1 MLCRQATRLDGA
13 LQQLIAGGR
22 GVMETVVVL
31 KKYSNRRL
39 YDTEKSLYVT
49 LAEVAEM
56 IRGGRQ
62 VKVIDAQTKEDVT
75 AFILTQVI
83 LEEAKN
89 RQTLLPVPLLHL
101 IIRFGD
107 NLLVDFFENYLQQT
121 IQAYVAQ
128 KSLFEEQFKQWIRGG
143 VDLSEATRQSMG
155 SMAGLQNLFDLN
167 PFLKFGATEKKG
179 KEEERGPKK

>member
-1 MLCRQATRLDGA
+1 
-13 LQQLIAGGR
+13 
-22 GVMETVVVL
+22 METVAVL

-62 VKVIDAQTKEDVT
+62 VKVVDAQTKEDVT

-83 LEEAKN
+83 LEEAKS
-89 RQTLLPVPLLHL
+89 RKTLLPVPLLHL

-128 KSLFEEQFKQWIRGG
+128 KTLFEEQFKQWIRSG

-155 SMAGLQNLFDLN
+155 NLAGIQKLFDLN
-167 PFLKFGATEKKG
+167 PFLKFGASDKQ
-179 KEEERGPKK
+179 EEGGEESSK